1 MEEWRTDYLK
11 AIGNLIDASHC
22 LDDLNIKI
30 KRLKGAIDFDEDALD
45 KYILK
50 GNVHNKK
57 LMEKFEVIETSDISH
72 KVYDLLSKTAIYF
85 SHQYEKMQMIQ
96 EIMGFDDKNFDRFII
111 LVQEKHYKKLIK
123 LAKVLDLKVNPSF
136 LALNAKNIIDN
147 YISEKNQNTSS
158 SS

>member
-1 MEEWRTDYLK
+1 
-11 AIGNLIDASHC
+11 
-22 LDDLNIKI
+22 
-30 KRLKGAIDFDEDALD
+30 
-45 KYILK
+45 
-50 GNVHNKK
+50 
-57 LMEKFEVIETSDISH
+57 MEKFEVIETSDISH

-136 LALNAKNIIDN
+136 LALNAK
-147 YISEKNQNTSS
+147 K
-158 SS
+158 